1 LSEEGGKMALIGID
15 KDEIFEYISNFDK
28 NKNNPTIFEL
38 GVLDNRTK
46 LNLLKDAVD
55 SRGEINISALQS
67 KSYEIVK
74 AGLKKI
80 RNLYNKKTKQYE
92 DIKNITDE
100 VLDKLPMVV
109 ITELAGKII
118 EINFLSQEEEKN

>member
-1 LSEEGGKMALIGID
+1 MALIGID

>member
-1 LSEEGGKMALIGID
+1 MALIGID
-15 KDEIFEYISNFDK
+15 KDEIFEYVSNFDK

-55 SRGEINISALQS
+55 SKGEVNVNALQS

-92 DIKNITDE
+92 DIENITDD
-100 VLDKLPMVV
+100 VLDRLPMVV

-118 EINFLSQEEEKN
+118 EINFLSREEEKN